1 MESDLIQKARI
12 LAENTFAGK
21 VFEKHNFHN
30 LYHTQEVV
38 RAAEIIGIKT
48 ELNEDEMESLLVA
61 AWLHDIGYEHG
72 SKDHEAVAAARARKM
87 LEESGASPK
96 KISDVV
102 NAIESTKMPQ
112 QPVSIVSKVLCD
124 ADLFHLSTAKCDEN
138 AGKLRDEWK
147 SLGFKD
153 MKDHEWVQFNLQF
166 MESHRYHTT
175 YGQTVLE
182 DGKKENIKRLRTKL
196 MEKFSEGS
204 NEDAAANGEVK
215 GEEKDAGEANGTV
228 YEVEKLNAEVNK
240 LREKLKKAKSQKPDR
255 GIETMFRTTS
265 HNHILLS
272 EMADNKANILI
283 TINSIILSIVV
294 SVLIRKLEENPKL
307 LIPTV
312 LLVLVCLATTVFAIL
327 STRPIV
333 NTGTFTREDIHAKRT
348 NLLFFGNFFGMKLPD
363 YEWGMREMMKDSEY
377 LYGSL
382 IKDIYFLGKVLGRKY
397 KYLRI
402 AYNIFMYGFV
412 LSILSFLIALA
423 LSPKIPA

>member
-1 MESDLIQKARI
+1 METELILKARI

-30 LYHTQEVV
+30 LFHTQEVV
-38 RAAEIIGIKT
+38 RAAEIIGLKS
-48 ELNEDEMESLLVA
+48 ELNEDELESVMIA
-61 AWLHDIGYEHG
+61 AWLHDIGYEQG
-72 SKDHEAVAAARARKM
+72 SQDHEAVAAARAKKM
-87 LEESGASPK
+87 LEEAGAAVK
-96 KISDVV
+96 KVSDVV
-102 NAIESTKMPQ
+102 EAIESTKMPQ
-112 QPVSIVSKVLCD
+112 QPRSIVSKVLCD
-124 ADLFHLSTAKCDEN
+124 ADLYHLSTEKCDEN
-138 AGKLRDEWK
+138 GEKLRDEWK

-153 MKDHEWVQFNLQF
+153 MQDTEWLQFNLQF
-166 MESHRYHTT
+166 MESHRYHTS
-175 YGQTVLE
+175 YGQDVLE
-182 DGKKENIKRLRTKL
+182 DGKRENIKRLRNMLT
-196 MEKFSEGS
+196 EESE
-204 NEDAAANGEVK
+204 NGK
-215 GEEKDAGEANGTV
+215 HDRPAKSGAKDKDKDTSEST
-228 YEVEKLNAEVNK
+228 EKLEAEVNK
-240 LREKLKKAKSQKPDR
+240 LREKLKKAKAQKPDR

-294 SVLIRKLEENPKL
+294 SVLIRKLEENPRL
-307 LIPTV
+307 LIPTI
-312 LLVLVCLATTVFAIL
+312 LLVVVCLTTTVFAIL

-348 NLLFFGNFFGMKLPD
+348 NLLFFGNFFGMNLPD

-382 IKDIYFLGKVLGRKY
+382 IKDIYYLGRVLGRKY

-423 LSPKIPA
+423 LSPKGSL

>member
-1 MESDLIQKARI
+1 METELIRKARI
-12 LAENTFAGK
+12 LAENTFSGK
-21 VFEKHNFHN
+21 VFEKHKFHN

-38 RAAEIIGIKT
+38 RAAEIIGLKS
-48 ELNEDEMESLLVA
+48 ELTEDEMESVLIA

-72 SKDHEAVAAARARKM
+72 SQDHEAIAADRARKM
-87 LEESGASPK
+87 LEEAGAPVK
-96 KISDVV
+96 KTNDVV
-102 NAIESTKMPQ
+102 EAIESTKMPQ
-112 QPVSIVSKVLCD
+112 QPKSIVGKVLCD
-124 ADLFHLSTAKCDEN
+124 ADLFHLSTEKCDEH
-138 AGKLRDEWK
+138 GYKLREEWK

-153 MKDHEWVQFNLQF
+153 MEDDEWLQFNLQF
-166 MESHRYHTT
+166 MESHRYQTS
-175 YGQTVLE
+175 YGQDVLQ
-182 DGKKENIKRLRTKL
+182 DGKKKNIKRLRKMLSEDSNKESYQHKKEKSNGKESGDELTK
-196 MEKFSEGS
+196 ME
-204 NEDAAANGEVK
+204 
-215 GEEKDAGEANGTV
+215 
-228 YEVEKLNAEVNK
+228 LEVNK

-294 SVLIRKLEENPKL
+294 SVLIRKLEENPRL
-307 LIPTV
+307 MIPTI
-312 LLVLVCLATTVFAIL
+312 LLVLVCLTTTVFAIL
-327 STRPIV
+327 STRPTV

-348 NLLFFGNFFGMKLPD
+348 NLLFFGNFFGMNLQD

-382 IKDIYFLGKVLGRKY
+382 IKDIYYLGRVLGRKY
-397 KYLRI
+397 KYLRL

-423 LSPKIPA
+423 LSPKPA

>member
-1 MESDLIQKARI
+1 METELIKKARI
-12 LAENTFAGK
+12 LAENTFAAK

-30 LYHTQEVV
+30 LFHTQEVV
-38 RAAEIIGIKT
+38 RAAEIIGSKSD
-48 ELNEDEMESLLVA
+48 LNEDELESVMIA
-61 AWLHDIGYEHG
+61 AWLHDIGYEQG
-72 SKDHEAVAAARARKM
+72 SQDHEAVAAARARKM
-87 LEESGASPK
+87 LEDAGAAVK
-96 KISDVV
+96 KVSDVV
-102 NAIESTKMPQ
+102 EAIESTKMPQ
-112 QPVSIVSKVLCD
+112 QPKSIVSKVLCD
-124 ADLFHLSTAKCDEN
+124 ADLFHLSTEQCDEN
-138 AGKLRDEWK
+138 GEKLRDEWK

-153 MKDHEWVQFNLQF
+153 MQDTEWLQFNLQF

-175 YGQTVLE
+175 YGQDVLE
-182 DGKKENIKRLRTKL
+182 DGKKKNIKRLRNMLTEDSGNGKDEKSGKSNPKDKDTPESLQKL
-196 MEKFSEGS
+196 E
-204 NEDAAANGEVK
+204 
-215 GEEKDAGEANGTV
+215 
-228 YEVEKLNAEVNK
+228 AEVNK
-240 LREKLKKAKSQKPDR
+240 LREKLKKAKAQKPDR

-294 SVLIRKLEENPKL
+294 SVLIRKLEENPRL
-307 LIPTV
+307 LIPTI
-312 LLVLVCLATTVFAIL
+312 LLVVVCLTTTVFAIL

-348 NLLFFGNFFGMKLPD
+348 NLLFFGNFFGMNLPD

-382 IKDIYFLGKVLGRKY
+382 IKDIYYLGRVLGRKY

-423 LSPKIPA
+423 LSPKAAL

>member
-1 MESDLIQKARI
+1 MESELIRKAQI
-12 LAENTFAGK
+12 LAENTFSGK

-38 RAAEIIGIKT
+38 RAAEIIGLKS
-48 ELNEDEMESLLVA
+48 ELTDDELESVLIA
-61 AWLHDIGYEHG
+61 AWLHDIGYEQG
-72 SKDHEAVAAARARKM
+72 SQDHEAVAADRARKM
-87 LEESGASPK
+87 LQEAGAPVK
-96 KISDVV
+96 KINDVV
-102 NAIESTKMPQ
+102 EAIESTKMPQ
-112 QPVSIVSKVLCD
+112 QPKSIVGKVLCD
-124 ADLFHLSTAKCDEN
+124 ADLFHLSTEKCDEN
-138 AGKLRDEWK
+138 GHKLRDEWK

-153 MKDHEWVQFNLQF
+153 MEDDEWAHFNLQF
-166 MESHRYHTT
+166 MESHRYHTS
-175 YGQTVLE
+175 YGQDVLE
-182 DGKKENIKRLRTKL
+182 EGKKKNIKRLRKMMTEDEDAGKEGKKEKSKESTKSSREE
-196 MEKFSEGS
+196 MEKLE
-204 NEDAAANGEVK
+204 
-215 GEEKDAGEANGTV
+215 
-228 YEVEKLNAEVNK
+228 AEVNK
-240 LREKLKKAKSQKPDR
+240 LREKLKKAKAQKPDR

-307 LIPTV
+307 MLPTV
-312 LLVLVCLATTVFAIL
+312 LLVLVCLTTTVFAIL

-348 NLLFFGNFFGMKLPD
+348 NLLFFGNFFGMNLPD

-382 IKDIYFLGKVLGRKY
+382 IKDIYYLGRVLGRKY
-397 KYLRI
+397 KYLRL
-402 AYNIFMYGFV
+402 AYNIFMFGFV

-423 LSPKIPA
+423 LSPKVPV

>member
-1 MESDLIQKARI
+1 MESELIRKARI
-12 LAENTFAGK
+12 LAENTFSGK

-30 LYHTQEVV
+30 LFHTQEVV
-38 RAAEIIGIKT
+38 RAAEIIGLKS
-48 ELNEDEMESLLVA
+48 ELTDGELESVLIA
-61 AWLHDIGYEHG
+61 AWLHDIGYELG
-72 SKDHEAVAAARARKM
+72 SQDHEAVAADRAKKM
-87 LEESGASPK
+87 LEEAGASSK
-96 KISDVV
+96 TVTDVV
-102 NAIESTKMPQ
+102 EAIEATKMPQ
-112 QPVSIVSKVLCD
+112 QPKSIVGKVLCD
-124 ADLFHLSTAKCDEN
+124 ADLFHLSTEKCDEN
-138 AGKLRDEWK
+138 GFKLREEWK

-153 MKDHEWVQFNLQF
+153 MQDDEWALFNLQF

-175 YGQTVLE
+175 YGQDVLE
-182 DGKKENIKRLRTKL
+182 DGKKKNIKRLRKMLKEETEKEKEKAKSKPSNEE
-196 MEKFSEGS
+196 MEKLE
-204 NEDAAANGEVK
+204 
-215 GEEKDAGEANGTV
+215 
-228 YEVEKLNAEVNK
+228 AEVSK
-240 LREKLKKAKSQKPDR
+240 LREKLKKSKALKPDR

-307 LIPTV
+307 LIPTI
-312 LLVLVCLATTVFAIL
+312 LLVLVCLTTTVFAIL

-333 NTGTFTREDIHAKRT
+333 NTGTFTREDIHGKRT
-348 NLLFFGNFFGMKLPD
+348 NLLFFGNFFGMRLED

-382 IKDIYFLGKVLGRKY
+382 IKDIYYLGKVLGRKY

-402 AYNIFMYGFV
+402 AYNIFMFGFV

-423 LSPKIPA
+423 LSPKVPS

>member
-1 MESDLIQKARI
+1 METELVKKARI
-12 LAENTFAGK
+12 LAENTFSGK

-30 LYHTQEVV
+30 LHHTQEVV
-38 RAAEIIGIKT
+38 RAAEIIAVKS
-48 ELNEDEMESLLVA
+48 ELNEDEIESVLIA
-61 AWLHDIGYEHG
+61 AWLHDIGYDQG
-72 SKDHEAVAAARARKM
+72 SQDHEAHAADRARKM
-87 LEESGASPK
+87 LEEAGASDK
-96 KISDVV
+96 KMKDVV
-102 NAIESTKMPQ
+102 EAIESTKMPQ
-112 QPVSIVSKVLCD
+112 QPKSIVSKVLCD
-124 ADLFHLSTAKCDEN
+124 ADLFHLSTEKCDEN
-138 AGKLRDEWK
+138 GYKLRDEWK

-153 MKDHEWVQFNLQF
+153 MEDDEWVHFNVQF

-175 YGQTVLE
+175 YGQDVLE
-182 DGKKENIKRLRTKL
+182 EGKKKNIKRLRKML
-196 MEKFSEGS
+196 SAENGMEKQKPSSKES
-204 NEDAAANGEVK
+204 TADESSQRELD
-215 GEEKDAGEANGTV
+215 
-228 YEVEKLNAEVNK
+228 KLEAEVSK
-240 LREKLKKAKSQKPDR
+240 LREKLKKAKAQKPDR

-294 SVLIRKLEENPKL
+294 SVLIRKLEENPRL
-307 LIPTV
+307 MIPTI
-312 LLVLVCLATTVFAIL
+312 LLVVVCLATTVFAIL

-333 NTGTFTREDIHAKRT
+333 NTGTFTRDDIHGKKT
-348 NLLFFGNFFGMKLPD
+348 NLLFFGNFFGMKLED

-382 IKDIYFLGKVLGRKY
+382 IKDVYFLGKVLGRKY

-423 LSPKIPA
+423 LSPRVPA

>member
-1 MESDLIQKARI
+1 METELVRKARI

-30 LYHTQEVV
+30 LFHTQEVV
-38 RAAEIIGIKT
+38 RAAEIIGLKS
-48 ELNEDEMESLLVA
+48 ELNEDELESVMIA
-61 AWLHDIGYEHG
+61 AWLHDIGYEQG
-72 SKDHEAVAAARARKM
+72 SQDHEAVAAARAKKM
-87 LEESGASPK
+87 LEEAGAAVK
-96 KISDVV
+96 KVSDVV
-102 NAIESTKMPQ
+102 EAIESTKMPQ
-112 QPVSIVSKVLCD
+112 QPRSIVSKVLCD
-124 ADLFHLSTAKCDEN
+124 ADLFHLSTEKCDEN
-138 AGKLRDEWK
+138 GEKLRDEWK

-153 MKDHEWVQFNLQF
+153 MQDAEWLQFNLQF
-166 MESHRYHTT
+166 MESHRYHTS
-175 YGQTVLE
+175 YGQDVLE
-182 DGKKENIKRLRTKL
+182 DGKKENIKRLRNMLTEESENGKDKKPDKPDTKDK
-196 MEKFSEGS
+196 ETSES
-204 NEDAAANGEVK
+204 I
-215 GEEKDAGEANGTV
+215 
-228 YEVEKLNAEVNK
+228 EKLEAEVNK
-240 LREKLKKAKSQKPDR
+240 LREKLKKAKAQKPDR

-294 SVLIRKLEENPKL
+294 SVLIRKLEENPRL
-307 LIPTV
+307 LIPTI
-312 LLVLVCLATTVFAIL
+312 LLVVVCLTTTVFAIL

-348 NLLFFGNFFGMKLPD
+348 NLLFFGNFFGMNLPD

-382 IKDIYFLGKVLGRKY
+382 IKDIYYLGRVLGRKY

-412 LSILSFLIALA
+412 LSILSFLIAIA
-423 LSPKIPA
+423 LSPKGSL

>member
-1 MESDLIQKARI
+1 METELILKARI

-30 LYHTQEVV
+30 LFHTQEVV
-38 RAAEIIGIKT
+38 RAAEIIGLKS
-48 ELNEDEMESLLVA
+48 ELNEDELESVMIA
-61 AWLHDIGYEHG
+61 AWLHDIGYEQG
-72 SKDHEAVAAARARKM
+72 SQDHEAVAAARAKKM
-87 LEESGASPK
+87 LEEAGAAVK
-96 KISDVV
+96 KVSDVV
-102 NAIESTKMPQ
+102 EAIESTKMPQ
-112 QPVSIVSKVLCD
+112 QPRSIVSKVLCD
-124 ADLFHLSTAKCDEN
+124 ADLYHLSTEKCDEN
-138 AGKLRDEWK
+138 GEKLRDEWK
-147 SLGFKD
+147 SLGLKD
-153 MKDHEWVQFNLQF
+153 MQDTEWLQFNLQF
-166 MESHRYHTT
+166 MESHRYHTS
-175 YGQTVLE
+175 YGQDVLE
-182 DGKKENIKRLRTKL
+182 DGKRENIKRLRNMLT
-196 MEKFSEGS
+196 EESE
-204 NEDAAANGEVK
+204 NGK
-215 GEEKDAGEANGTV
+215 HDRPAKSGAKDKDKDTSEST
-228 YEVEKLNAEVNK
+228 EKLEAEVNK
-240 LREKLKKAKSQKPDR
+240 LREKLKKAKAQKPDR

-294 SVLIRKLEENPKL
+294 SVLIRKLEENPRL
-307 LIPTV
+307 LIPTI
-312 LLVLVCLATTVFAIL
+312 LLVVVCLTTTVFAIL

-348 NLLFFGNFFGMKLPD
+348 NLLFFGNFFGMNLPD

-382 IKDIYFLGKVLGRKY
+382 IKDIYYLGRVLGRKY

-423 LSPKIPA
+423 LSPKGSL